1 MYVLGISAR
10 KVEEVAGALGVSSM
24 SKSQVS
30 RLCKSLDS
38 EVAAFRRQRFDGV
51 RFAYLWLDAAP
62 PNPEGAVEKLLLAG
76 HDVGERAQ
84 RLGRVCRGVDVDVD
98 AAAVVGESS
107 LVAKS
112 ADDFLQRLD
121 VAVAQDGA
129 DHLDLVVIGAAVLC
143 PSSLFSSRR
152 LESLITFQVRPSP
165 STTW

>member
-30 RLCKSLDS
+30 RLCESLDS

-62 PNPEGAVEKLLLAG
+62 PNPEGAVEKVLLAG
-76 HDVGERAQ
+76 QDVGERAQ

-107 LVAKS
+107 LHARCTRRTRLLAIQSAAPSAFPKCALRSSKRRSPFPFARLRKGKGRVA
-112 ADDFLQRLD
+112 
-121 VAVAQDGA
+121 
-129 DHLDLVVIGAAVLC
+129 C
-143 PSSLFSSRR
+143 
-152 LESLITFQVRPSP
+152 
-165 STTW
+165 

>member
-1 MYVLGISAR
+1 MYVLGISTR

-30 RLCKSLDS
+30 RLCESLDS

-62 PNPEGAVEKLLLAG
+62 PDPEGAVEKLLLAG

-98 AAAVVGESS
+98 AATVVGESS
-107 LVAKS
+107 LAAKS
-112 ADDFLQRLD
+112 ADDSLQRLD

-129 DHLDLVVIGAAVLC
+129 DHLDLVVIRHRPLVPVLPLRSIEEGGGARCTLNGRVGSI
-143 PSSLFSSRR
+143 P
-152 LESLITFQVRPSP
+152 
-165 STTW
+165 

>member
-30 RLCKSLDS
+30 RLCESLDS

-62 PNPEGAVEKLLLAG
+62 PNPEGAVEKVLLAG

-129 DHLDLVVIGAAVLC
+129 DHLDLVVLDAALLC
-143 PSSLFSSRR
+143 PSSPFAR
-152 LESLITFQVRPSP
+152 LRKGEGRVAR
-165 STTW
+165 

>member
-1 MYVLGISAR
+1 
-10 KVEEVAGALGVSSM
+10 M
-24 SKSQVS
+24 SKSRVS
-30 RLCKSLDS
+30 RLCESLDS

-62 PNPEGAVEKLLLAG
+62 LNPEGAVEKVLLAG

-107 LVAKS
+107 LAAKG

-129 DHLDLVVIGAAVLC
+129 DHLDLVVIDAALLC
-143 PSSLFSSRR
+143 LPSLFSARR

>member
-1 MYVLGISAR
+1 MYVLGISTR

-30 RLCKSLDS
+30 RLCESLDS

-62 PNPEGAVEKLLLAG
+62 PNPEGAVEKVLLAG
-76 HDVGERAQ
+76 HDVGGRAQ
-84 RLGRVCRGVDVDVD
+84 RLGRVCRSVLGVD

-107 LVAKS
+107 LAAKS

-129 DHLDLVVIGAAVLC
+129 DHLDLVVIRRRPLVPVLPLRSVEEGGGARCTLNGRVGSI
-143 PSSLFSSRR
+143 P
-152 LESLITFQVRPSP
+152 
-165 STTW
+165 